1 MALCRLVP
9 NREGHYTYAMS
20 RELTIT
26 VEDSVY
32 DTLQSMVEQQTIS
45 DFLKDML
52 ESATAAQSSR
62 SPNPG
67 IAPLRGTLKP
77 TDTSDIRDEEDRPL

>member
-1 MALCRLVP
+1 
-9 NREGHYTYAMS
+9 MS

-32 DTLQSMVEQQTIS
+32 ETLQSMVEQQTIS
-45 DFLKDML
+45 DFLKDL
-52 ESATAAQSSR
+52 LKSATTAQSARR
-62 SPNPG
+62 SNPG
-67 IAPLRGTLKP
+67 IASLRGTLKP